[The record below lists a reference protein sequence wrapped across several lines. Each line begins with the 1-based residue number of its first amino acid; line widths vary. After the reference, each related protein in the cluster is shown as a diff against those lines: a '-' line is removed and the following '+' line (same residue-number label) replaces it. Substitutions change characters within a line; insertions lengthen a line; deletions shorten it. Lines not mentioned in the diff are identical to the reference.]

1 MKYTTKTEYGVICMI
16 QMAQNETTDWITIR
30 EFAAKENYPVA
41 YLEKILQAL
50 RQAHLVVSHQGN
62 HGGYVLARKPS
73 EITLKQIIEAI
84 EGSTFE
90 AFCEPQVRE
99 DIVCNHICM
108 CGAKPI
114 WRKTKE
120 LLDHFYDS
128 LTLEM
133 LAKPQAE
140 VQHLLEHGAGVS
152 FGEMK

>member
-1 MKYTTKTEYGVICMI
+1 MRYTTKTEYGLICMI
-16 QMAQNETTDWITIR
+16 YMAQHPESGCVTTR
-30 EFAAKENYPVA
+30 EMVAKEHYSIT

-50 RQAHLVVSHQGN
+50 RQAKLVVAHHGN
-62 HGGYVLARKPS
+62 QGGYSLARKPA
-73 EITLKQIIEAI
+73 EITLRQIIQAL

-90 AFCEPQVRE
+90 TFCEPQVRE

-128 LTLEM
+128 ITLET

-140 VQHLLEHGAGVS
+140 VQHRLAIL
-152 FGEMK
+152 GE